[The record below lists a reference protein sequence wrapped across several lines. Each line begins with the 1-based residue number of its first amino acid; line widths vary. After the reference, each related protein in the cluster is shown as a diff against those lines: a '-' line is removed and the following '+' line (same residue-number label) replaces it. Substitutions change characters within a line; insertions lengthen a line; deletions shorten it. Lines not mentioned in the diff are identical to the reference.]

1 MKNENPIYDDK
12 LVLSAKAPE
21 TIVAEVAANEN

>member
-1 MKNENPIYDDK
+1 MKKENPIYDGR

-21 TIVAEVAANEN
+21 TIVAEVAAKEN